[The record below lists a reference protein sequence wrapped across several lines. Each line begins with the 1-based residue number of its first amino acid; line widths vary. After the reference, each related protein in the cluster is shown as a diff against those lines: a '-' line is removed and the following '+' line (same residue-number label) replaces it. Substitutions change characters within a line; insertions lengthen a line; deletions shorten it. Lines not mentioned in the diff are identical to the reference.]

1 MTTAFFG
8 HGNAPS
14 DLEPRIEQSV
24 IQLIEENEDI
34 TFLVGTHGHFDA
46 MARAVLKRLAPKYP
60 NMEYRIVLAY
70 MPVKREDEE
79 DRFEGLPTTLPEG
92 IETVPKKYAISY
104 RNNYMVKE
112 CDVIICYITH
122 DWGGAAQFVEKA
134 RRKGK
139 NIINLAQGE

>member
-14 DLEPRIEQSV
+14 DLEPRIEQAV

-92 IETVPKKYAISY
+92 IETVPKKYTISY
-104 RNNYMVKE
+104 RNN
-112 CDVIICYITH
+112 
-122 DWGGAAQFVEKA
+122 
-134 RRKGK
+134 
-139 NIINLAQGE
+139 

>member
-14 DLEPRIEQSV
+14 DLEPRIEQAV
-24 IQLIEENEDI
+24 IQLMEENENI
-34 TFLVGTHGHFDA
+34 TFLVGTHGRFDA
-46 MARAVLKRLAPKYP
+46 MARSVLKRLAPQYP
-60 NMEYRIVLAY
+60 NMKYRIVLAY
-70 MPVKREDEE
+70 MPVKKEDEE

-92 IETVPKKYAISY
+92 IENVPKKYAISY

-112 CDVIICYITH
+112 CDAVICYITH

-134 RRKGK
+134 QRKGK
-139 NIINLAQGE
+139 KIINLA